1 MTAHIPCITDSD
13 EWRFDPDGEEVI
25 YENGEEQILWLED
38 DWKGALYADTYESW
52 HDVRMII
59 YGAKQ
64 MLIQINGANSRPAVK
79 NLLDDLYQLSFEY
92 GRICISEGKYEGA

>member
-1 MTAHIPCITDSD
+1 MTACIPCITDSD

-25 YENGEEQILWLED
+25 YENGEKQILWLED
-38 DWKGALYADTYESW
+38 DWKYALDDDTYESW
-52 HDVRMII
+52 HDVRMAI

-64 MLIQINGANSRPAVK
+64 MLNQINWPGSRSVK